1 MPMSNEIDERLAFA
15 HTLADAAGRV
25 IRPYFRKRIEIVDKS
40 AKGAFDP
47 VTEADRRAE
56 EVIRGLISKS
66 YPRDGVLGEEYGET
80 LGTSGYR
87 WLIDPIDGT
96 RAFIT
101 GIVLWGTLI
110 ALEHHGKP
118 VIGILD
124 QPIQNERFVGA
135 GGKAHLITPEAT
147 VALRVRACARLADA
161 IVTTTHPFAY
171 FTPEQIA
178 QFDRLARRSRMS
190 RFHGDCYSYGV
201 LALGFIDVVVEAG
214 LKPWDTAA
222 LIPIVEGAGGI
233 ITDWNGASVKDGGDV
248 IAAGD
253 ARVHAEVLKLL
264 SAR

>member
-1 MPMSNEIDERLAFA
+1 MTAEIDARLAFA
-15 HTLADAAGRV
+15 HTLADAAGHV
-25 IRPYFRKRIEIVDKS
+25 IRPYFRKRIEIVDKG
-40 AKGAFDP
+40 KDAFDP

-56 EVIRGLISKS
+56 EVIRDLILKS

-80 LGTSGYR
+80 KGASGYR

-101 GIVLWGTLI
+101 GITLWGTLI
-110 ALEHHGKP
+110 ALEHEGKP

-124 QPIQNERFVGA
+124 QPILNERFIGA
-135 GGKAHLITPEAT
+135 GGKAKLTAPEGT
-147 VALRVRACARLADA
+147 VALHTRSCAKLAEA
-161 IVTTTHPFAY
+161 VVTTTHPYAY
-171 FTPEQIA
+171 FTPEQMML
-178 QFDRLARRSRMS
+178 FDRFARKARMS

-201 LALGFIDVVVEAG
+201 LAMGFVDAVVEAG

-233 ITDWNGASVKDGGDV
+233 ITDWNGDPVLGGGNV

-253 ARVHAEVLKLL
+253 ARVHAEAVKLL
-264 SAR
+264 SGP